1 MARPC
6 KNSSDHPELSA
17 FGQAVRALRKEK
29 GVSQEALADMAGLD
43 RSYMGGVERGEHN
56 VALINIKKI
65 AGALGVSDAEVMG
78 KAGV

>member
-1 MARPC
+1 
-6 KNSSDHPELSA
+6 
-17 FGQAVRALRKEK
+17 
-29 GVSQEALADMAGLD
+29 MAGLD

-65 AGALGVSDAEVMG
+65 AGALGVSVAEVMG